1 MRWRVRLGGMR
12 NLAPSVQRY
21 LWCIYIIALGLCA
34 VEARAI
40 VAQVRYWRAVP
51 GDLAVVVL
59 FTALAYAC
67 ERAPLRISP
76 TTIQS
81 LSTAVCIAV
90 ILLFPLPIPLF
101 VAVAAVGFAQGRIP
115 LVKRAFNLAHTI
127 ILVGGSGFLLDLI
140 SSPSPPL
147 PYTHILAATPRVALL
162 LPVYYALDVGPI
174 LILQGLLEK
183 LSPRQAWIR
192 TYRRTLLPE
201 LATGVC
207 GILAAVV
214 WRAEPAYLPLF
225 VVPVAAF
232 HTAYRAIIEREE
244 RAVALR
250 RRGEQLEAILAT
262 VKQLQVPGPDLL
274 TALTEAAQKIS
285 GARVSGV
292 YVRDAGEPLLLC
304 LHASSPSA
312 VSEPVLP
319 RRRAAMLPG
328 AGVRLE
334 GEGPERVVLV
344 PVEEDRSGVVS
355 LLCLGDLSSE
365 GEDYLGVLAI
375 LAAQGSVML
384 ENRRLHERALA
395 RASEDSLT
403 ELLNHR
409 SLQNRFDEE
418 LARSTR
424 TSRPVSFLMVD
435 LDDFGLINNAHGH
448 PAGDAAI
455 VAVAGALR
463 EGARASDVLGRY
475 GGDEFALILPDTDL
489 REAIEVAERIRAAIA
504 SLRVVTYAAT
514 IRVSSSIGV
523 STFPLHGRT
532 REDLVRAADEASYA
546 AKGAGKGRVARPE
559 DAVLTLESDHRRLRD
574 QLANANM
581 ATVEALAAAVDA
593 KDGYTYGHSRRVS
606 AYAAAIAYALG
617 LPRTDVARLRLAG
630 LLHDVGKIGI
640 PDAILTKPGPLDA
653 DEYDVV
659 KEHPVLGAQMLEAVP
674 FLREILPA
682 VRHHHE
688 RWDGAGYPNGLNQ
701 SAIPQDATII
711 MVADAFD
718 AMTTSRTYRPGL
730 PWREAHRRVLAGRE
744 AQFAPAIVD
753 AFERALNDGT
763 MREPANEPL
772 A

>member
-1 MRWRVRLGGMR
+1 MRD
-12 NLAPSVQRY
+12 LAPSVQRY
-21 LWCIYIIALGLCA
+21 LWCVYIIALGLCA
-34 VEARAI
+34 VELPALL
-40 VAQVRYWRAVP
+40 AQVRHWRAAP

-67 ERAPLRISP
+67 ERAPLRVNP
-76 TTIQS
+76 TMIQS
-81 LSTAVCIAV
+81 LSTSVYVAV
-90 ILLFPLPIPLF
+90 ILLFPPPIPLF
-101 VAVAAVGFAQGRIP
+101 VVIVAVGVSKVVQERIP
-115 LVKRAFNLAHTI
+115 IVKRVYNLAHTT
-127 ILVGGSGFLLDLI
+127 ILVGGSSLI
-140 SSPSPPL
+140 LVHISPSEIPL
-147 PYTHILAATPRVALL
+147 SSSHLVAATPRVALL
-162 LPVYYALDVGPI
+162 LPIYYTLDVGPMVV
-174 LILQGLLEK
+174 LQALLERC
-183 LSPRQAWIR
+183 SPRQIWLHA
-192 TYRRTLLPE
+192 YRRTLVTE
-201 LATGVC
+201 LAAGVV
-207 GILAAVV
+207 GILAATV
-214 WRAEPAYLPLF
+214 WYVEPVYLALF
-225 VVPVAAF
+225 IVPIAALHSAF
-232 HTAYRAIIEREE
+232 RAIVEREE
-244 RAVALR
+244 RAGVLR
-250 RRGEQLEAILAT
+250 RRGEQLEAILVT
-262 VKQLQVPGPDLL
+262 VGQLQLPGPDVL
-274 TALTEAAQKIS
+274 TSLVKAACDIS
-285 GARVSGV
+285 GARVGGV
-292 YVRDAGEPLLLC
+292 YVVDVKEPGVLY
-304 LHASSPSA
+304 LHVTVPSDTSA
-312 VSEPVLP
+312 IALPARRSMPIGGQGIRVQMEDQEYSVLIP
-319 RRRAAMLPG
+319 L
-328 AGVRLE
+328 
-334 GEGPERVVLV
+334 
-344 PVEEDRSGVVS
+344 EEDRSGVVS
-355 LLCLGDLSSE
+355 LLWLE
-365 GEDYLGVLAI
+365 GVATEVKDYLDVLAI
-375 LAAQGSVML
+375 LAAQGRVTL

-409 SLQNRFDEE
+409 SLQSRFDEE

-448 PAGDAAI
+448 QSGDAVI

-463 EGARASDVLGRY
+463 ESARASDVLGRY

-546 AKGAGKGRVARPE
+546 AKGAGKGRVALPE

-617 LPRTDVARLRLAG
+617 LPRSDVARLRLAG

-653 DEYDVV
+653 DEYDIV

-701 SAIPQDATII
+701 SSIPQDATII

-718 AMTTSRTYRPGL
+718 AMTSSRTYRPGL
-730 PWREAHRRVLAGRE
+730 PWHEAHRRVLAGRE

-763 MREPANEPL
+763 MREPADEPL
-772 A
+772 GEDVEAG